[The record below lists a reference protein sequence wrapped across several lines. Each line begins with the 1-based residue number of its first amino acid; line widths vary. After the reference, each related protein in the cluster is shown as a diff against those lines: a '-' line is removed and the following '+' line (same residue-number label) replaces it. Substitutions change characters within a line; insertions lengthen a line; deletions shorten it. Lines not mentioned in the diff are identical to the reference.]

1 MTRKLL
7 VTGSNGFVAT
17 NLIQKCKQ
25 EGFLTVLFNPK
36 TDKWHANRYREELE
50 LAVNRT
56 PIDAVIHLGAIAST
70 RELNKE
76 ELYGFNYEATTI
88 IADFCVKRDIPMS
101 FISTSAIYGNVNNSL
116 SEYAKSKLKAEIYLN
131 SNKNLK
137 FTIFRLFNTYGFNEM
152 KKESMKSVVS
162 DMIISALTRNII
174 QIWQLPNLEL
184 GQQAR
189 DFIWVND
196 VTKILLCV
204 TLQERMDSQTV
215 DLGTGQSVAFS
226 KLAELVKAEVR
237 NTEIVP
243 LHFPSEYDSANYQT
257 LTKAKMNWLSSS
269 INDLKLTSVEEIIPE
284 LVFKYRQELNL

>member
-7 VTGSNGFVAT
+7 ITGSNGFVAT

-50 LAVNRT
+50 LAANRT

-76 ELYGFNYEATTI
+76 VLYGFNYEATTI

-152 KKESMKSVVS
+152 KKENMKSVVS
-162 DMIISALTRNII
+162 DMIISALTQNII

-189 DFIWVND
+189 DFIWVSD

-204 TLQERMDSQTV
+204 TLQEPMDSQTV

-226 KLAELVKAEVR
+226 ELAELVKAEVR

-243 LHFPSEYDSANYQT
+243 LHFPSEYDLANYQT

-269 INDLKLTSVEEIIPE
+269 NNDLKLTRVEEIIPE

>member
-7 VTGSNGFVAT
+7 ITGSNGFVAT

-50 LAVNRT
+50 LAANRT

-76 ELYGFNYEATTI
+76 VLYGFNYEATTI

-152 KKESMKSVVS
+152 KKENMKSVVS
-162 DMIISALTRNII
+162 DMIISALTQNII

-204 TLQERMDSQTV
+204 TLQEPMDSQTV

-226 KLAELVKAEVR
+226 ELAELVKAEVR

-243 LHFPSEYDSANYQT
+243 LHFPSEYDLANYQT

-269 INDLKLTSVEEIIPE
+269 NNDLKLTRVEEIIPE